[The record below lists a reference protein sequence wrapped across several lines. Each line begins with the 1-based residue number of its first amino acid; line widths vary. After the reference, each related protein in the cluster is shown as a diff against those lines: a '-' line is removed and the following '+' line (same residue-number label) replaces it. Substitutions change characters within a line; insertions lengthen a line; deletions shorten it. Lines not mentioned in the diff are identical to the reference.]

1 MYAGEIS
8 YEWIQTLNQYQNP
21 KPSENGSLIAAGVL
35 FVWNETLHYHYDP
48 SRNSI
53 RYEVTGIGSRWDLSF
68 VDVVVVVGDDVDN
81 VFVVLHESVNPTSP
95 LSK

>member
-21 KPSENGSLIAAGVL
+21 KPSENGSLIAAGVS
-35 FVWNETLHYHYDP
+35 FAWNETLHHHYDS
-48 SRNSI
+48 SRNST
-53 RYEVTGIGSRWDLSF
+53 RCEVTGIGSRWDLSF
-68 VDVVVVVGDDVDN
+68 VDVVVGDDVDT